1 MSRQTAHEWS
11 GSRRLL
17 RELRDLMKT
26 ESTTQERLDQVVS
39 MIASDMVTEVCSLYL
54 MRAGEVLELYAS
66 KGLKPEAV
74 HRTRLRLGEGLVGHI
89 ALRGRAVALAD
100 AQSHPDFA
108 YRPETGEEIYHSLL
122 GVPLLRDNRVQGV
135 LVVQNVTARSYGEE
149 EIEALETVA
158 MVLSELIVSAGIL
171 NEDETRHR
179 EGSSVVPA
187 RLSGITLNDGI
198 GMGHAVPHHRGIVIS
213 QVVAEDPAAEILR
226 LETALDE
233 MLGRLD
239 RLIEKQDLGGDGEHQ
254 DILETYRMF
263 AKDRGWFARIEE
275 TVREGLT
282 AEAAVQK
289 IQTETRNRM
298 AKVKD
303 PYIRERYADLEDLG
317 NRLLQ
322 HLLGAKG
329 TAQDEDLPDDV
340 VLVAR
345 TLGPAD
351 LLDYDRSR
359 LRAVVLEEGAP
370 TAHVAIVARALGVPT
385 VGRCADL
392 LSEVRPGDFVIADA
406 ENGQVF
412 LRPRQGVRASFAE
425 ALEAREARQ
434 AAQAASREL
443 EPRTKDG
450 TRISMMMNA
459 GLLID
464 VSQLSESGA
473 EGIGLFRTEVPFM
486 VREAFP
492 GVEAQHDFYRR
503 VFELAEGRPVTF
515 RTLDVGGDKALP
527 YWSGSEDDNPAMGWR
542 AIRIGLDRPAM
553 LRQQLRAL
561 IGAAEGRDLRVMF
574 PMIAEVAEFT
584 AARRILEQELAHAR
598 RIARPLPAKL
608 EVGAMLEVPALAWQL
623 PALLRE
629 VDFLSVGSNDLV
641 QFLFAS
647 DRGNPRLA
655 RRYDALSPPVLN
667 FLRELARQADAAGV
681 PLSLC
686 GEMAAHPLDAMT
698 LLGCG
703 FRTLSMPAAG
713 IAPVKTMLRSLDLP
727 KLQEYLRG
735 LEGSAVHSLREQL
748 RGYARDRA
756 ISI

>member
-1 MSRQTAHEWS
+1 MSRQTAHDWS

-26 ESTTQERLDQVVS
+26 ERTTQERLDQVVS

-54 MRAGEVLELYAS
+54 MRAGEVLELYAT

-135 LVVQNVTARSYGEE
+135 IVVQNVTARVYGEE
-149 EIEALETVA
+149 EVEALETVA

-179 EGSSVVPA
+179 EGTSVLPA

-198 GMGHAVPHHRGIVIS
+198 GMGYAVPHHRGIVIS

-239 RLIEKQDLGGDGEHQ
+239 RLIEKQDLDGDGEHQ

-263 AKDRGWFARIEE
+263 AKDRGWFSRIEE

-289 IQTETRNRM
+289 IQTETRSRM

-329 TAQDEDLPDDV
+329 TAQAEDLPDDM

-345 TLGPAD
+345 NLGPAD

-359 LRAVVLEEGAP
+359 LRAVVL
-370 TAHVAIVARALGVPT
+370 
-385 VGRCADL
+385 
-392 LSEVRPGDFVIADA
+392 
-406 ENGQVF
+406 
-412 LRPRQGVRASFAE
+412 
-425 ALEAREARQ
+425 
-434 AAQAASREL
+434 
-443 EPRTKDG
+443 
-450 TRISMMMNA
+450 
-459 GLLID
+459 
-464 VSQLSESGA
+464 
-473 EGIGLFRTEVPFM
+473 
-486 VREAFP
+486 
-492 GVEAQHDFYRR
+492 
-503 VFELAEGRPVTF
+503 
-515 RTLDVGGDKALP
+515 
-527 YWSGSEDDNPAMGWR
+527 
-542 AIRIGLDRPAM
+542 
-553 LRQQLRAL
+553 
-561 IGAAEGRDLRVMF
+561 
-574 PMIAEVAEFT
+574 
-584 AARRILEQELAHAR
+584 
-598 RIARPLPAKL
+598 
-608 EVGAMLEVPALAWQL
+608 
-623 PALLRE
+623 
-629 VDFLSVGSNDLV
+629 
-641 QFLFAS
+641 
-647 DRGNPRLA
+647 
-655 RRYDALSPPVLN
+655 
-667 FLRELARQADAAGV
+667 
-681 PLSLC
+681 LSLI
-686 GEMAAHPLDAMT
+686 H
-698 LLGCG
+698 
-703 FRTLSMPAAG
+703 
-713 IAPVKTMLRSLDLP
+713 I
-727 KLQEYLRG
+727 
-735 LEGSAVHSLREQL
+735 
-748 RGYARDRA
+748 
-756 ISI
+756 

>member
-1 MSRQTAHEWS
+1 MNRHSVHEWS

-17 RELRDLMKT
+17 RELRDLMKA
-26 ESTTQERLDQVVS
+26 ESTTQVRLDQVVA
-39 MIASDMVTEVCSLYL
+39 MIASDMVAEVCSVYL

-89 ALRGRAVALAD
+89 ALRARPVALAD
-100 AQSHPDFA
+100 AQSHPEFA

-149 EIEALETVA
+149 EVEALETVA

-171 NEDETRHR
+171 TEDETRHS
-179 EGSSVVPA
+179 EGASVVPA

-198 GMGHAVPHHRGIVIS
+198 GMGYAVPHHRGIVIS
-213 QVVAEDPAAEILR
+213 QVVAEDPGAEVLR

-233 MLGRLD
+233 MLGRLEH
-239 RLIEKQDLGGDGEHQ
+239 LIEKQDLGGAGEHQ

-263 AKDRGWFARIEE
+263 AKDRGWLARIEE
-275 TVREGLT
+275 AVRDGLT

-289 IQTETRNRM
+289 IQTDTRSRM

-322 HLLGAKG
+322 QLLGAKG
-329 TAQDEDLPDDV
+329 TAQEDDLPDDM

-345 TLGPAD
+345 SLGPAD

-370 TAHVAIVARALGVPT
+370 TAHVAIVARALGVPM
-385 VGRCADL
+385 VGRCKDL
-392 LSEVRPGDFVIADA
+392 LSEVRPGDFMIADA

-412 LRPRQGVRASFAE
+412 LRPRQGVRASFSE
-425 ALEAREARQ
+425 ALEAREARK
-434 AAQAASREL
+434 AAQAASRDQ
-443 EPRTKDG
+443 EPRTRDG
-450 TRISMMMNA
+450 TRISLMMNA

-464 VSQLSESGA
+464 VSQLPSSGA

-492 GVEAQHDFYRR
+492 DVAVQRGFYAR
-503 VFELAEGRPVTF
+503 VYEIAAGLPTTF

-527 YWSGSEDDNPAMGWR
+527 YWSGGEDDNPAMGWR

-561 IGAAEGRDLRVMF
+561 IGAAAGRELRVMF
-574 PMIAEVAEFT
+574 PMVAEVAEFT
-584 AARRILEQELAHAR
+584 AARRILAQELAHGRAAGR
-598 RIARPLPAKL
+598 EAPSDLK
-608 EVGAMLEVPALAWQL
+608 VGAMLEVPALAWQL

-667 FLRELARQADAAGV
+667 FFRSLTRSADAAGV
-681 PLSLC
+681 PLSIC
-686 GEMAAHPLDAMT
+686 GEMAAHPLDAMA

-703 FRTLSMPAAG
+703 FRSLSMPMSG
-713 IAPVKTMLRSLDLP
+713 IGPVKTMLCSLDLP
-727 KLQEYLRG
+727 ALTAYMEG
-735 LEGSAVHSLREQL
+735 LEGSAGHSLRERL
-748 RGYARDRA
+748 RGYALDRGIA
-756 ISI
+756 I

>member
-1 MSRQTAHEWS
+1 MNRQTVHEWS

-26 ESTTQERLDQVVS
+26 ESTTQERLDQVVA
-39 MIASDMVTEVCSLYL
+39 MIASDMVPEVCSLYL

-89 ALRGRAVALAD
+89 ALRARPLALAD
-100 AQSHPDFA
+100 AQSHPEFA

-135 LVVQNVTARSYGEE
+135 LVVQNVTARSYSEE
-149 EIEALETVA
+149 EVEALETVA
-158 MVLSELIVSAGIL
+158 MVLSELIVSARIL
-171 NEDETRHR
+171 TEDETRHA
-179 EGSSVVPA
+179 EGASVVPA

-198 GMGHAVPHHRGIVIS
+198 GMGYAVPHHRGIVIS
-213 QVVAEDPAAEILR
+213 QVVAEDPGAEILR

-239 RLIEKQDLGGDGEHQ
+239 RLIEKQDLDGDGEHQ

-275 TVREGLT
+275 AVREGLT

-329 TAQDEDLPDDV
+329 TAQAEDLPEDM

-345 TLGPAD
+345 SLGPAD
-351 LLDYDRSR
+351 LLDYDRTR

-385 VGRCADL
+385 IGRCADL
-392 LSEVRPGDFVIADA
+392 LSEVRPGDFMIADA

-412 LRPRQGVRASFAE
+412 LRPRQGVRASFSE
-425 ALEAREARQ
+425 AIEAREARK
-434 AAQAASREL
+434 AAQAASRDQ
-443 EPRTKDG
+443 EPRTRDG
-450 TRISMMMNA
+450 TRIEMLMNA

-464 VSQLSESGA
+464 VSQLDESGA

-492 GVEAQHDFYRR
+492 GVAAQRDFYAR
-503 VFELAEGRPVTF
+503 VYELADGRPVTF

-527 YWSGSEDDNPAMGWR
+527 YWGGGEDDNPAMGWR

-561 IGAAEGRDLRVMF
+561 IGAADGRPLKVMF

-584 AARRILEQELAHAR
+584 AARRVLEQELAHAERSGR
-598 RIARPLPAKL
+598 RLPETL

-667 FLRELARQADAAGV
+667 FFRTLSRDAGAAGV
-681 PLSLC
+681 PLSIC
-686 GEMAAHPLDAMT
+686 GEMAAHPLDAMA
-698 LLGCG
+698 LLGAG
-703 FRTLSMPAAG
+703 FRTLSMPVTG
-713 IAPVKTMLRSLDLP
+713 VGPVKTMLRSLDLP
-727 KLQEYLRG
+727 RLEAYMAG
-735 LEGSAVHSLREQL
+735 LETSASHSLREQL
-748 RGYARDRA
+748 RGYARDRGIA
-756 ISI
+756 I

>member
-1 MSRQTAHEWS
+1 MSRHSAHEWS

-26 ESTTQERLDQVVS
+26 ERTTQERLDQVVS
-39 MIASDMVTEVCSLYL
+39 MIASDMVTEVCSVYL

-89 ALRGRAVALAD
+89 ALRARPLALAD
-100 AQSHPDFA
+100 AQSHPEFA

-135 LVVQNVTARSYGEE
+135 LVVQNVTARSYSEE
-149 EIEALETVA
+149 EVEALETVA
-158 MVLSELIVSAGIL
+158 MVLSELIISAAVL
-171 NEDETRHR
+171 TDDETRHS
-179 EGSSVVPA
+179 EGASVVPA

-198 GMGHAVPHHRGIVIS
+198 GMGYAVPHHRGIVIS
-213 QVVAEDPAAEILR
+213 QIVAEDPGAEVLR

-233 MLGRLD
+233 MLGRLE
-239 RLIEKQDLGGDGEHQ
+239 RLIEIQDLGGDGEHR

-263 AKDRGWFARIEE
+263 ATDRGWLARIEE
-275 TVREGLT
+275 AVRDGLT

-322 HLLGAKG
+322 QLLGAKG
-329 TAQDEDLPDDV
+329 TAQEQDLPDDM

-345 TLGPAD
+345 SLGPAD

-385 VGRCADL
+385 IGRCADL
-392 LSEVRPGDFVIADA
+392 LSQVRAGDFMIADA

-412 LRPRQGVRASFAE
+412 LRPRQGVRASFSE
-425 ALEAREARQ
+425 AMEARELRK
-434 AAQAASREL
+434 AAQAASRDL
-443 EPRTKDG
+443 EPRTRDG
-450 TRISMMMNA
+450 ARIGLMMNA

-464 VSQLSESGA
+464 VSQIENSGA

-492 GVEAQHDFYRR
+492 GVEAQRDFYER
-503 VFELAEGRPVTF
+503 VYAMAGGLPITF

-527 YWSGSEDDNPAMGWR
+527 YWNGGEDDNPAMGWR

-561 IGAAEGRDLRVMF
+561 IAAAAGRELRVMF

-584 AARRILEQELAHAR
+584 AARRILEQELAHTRAQG
-598 RIARPLPAKL
+598 RPPPADLK
-608 EVGAMLEVPALAWQL
+608 VGAMLEVPALAWQL

-667 FLRELARQADAAGV
+667 FFRSLARAATQAGV
-681 PLSLC
+681 ALSIC
-686 GEMAAHPLDAMT
+686 GEMAAHPLDAMA

-703 FRTLSMPAAG
+703 FRTLSMPMSG
-713 IAPVKTMLRSLDLP
+713 IGPVKTMLRSLDLAA
-727 KLQEYLRG
+727 LTAYMEG
-735 LEGSAVHSLREQL
+735 LEGSANHSLREQL
-748 RGYARDRA
+748 RGYALDRGIA
-756 ISI
+756 I